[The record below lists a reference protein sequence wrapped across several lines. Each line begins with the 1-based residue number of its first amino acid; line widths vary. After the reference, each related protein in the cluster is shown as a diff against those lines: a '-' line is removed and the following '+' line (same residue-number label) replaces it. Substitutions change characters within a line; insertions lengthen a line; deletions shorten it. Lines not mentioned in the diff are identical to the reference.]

1 MDSALIDALLP
12 LVRRVADGLNGTP
25 VGDSALTDVRSVEAI
40 VSRHVAAAEA
50 EVLDWLEGRLHPA
63 VPAA

>member
-25 VGDSALTDVRSVEAI
+25 AGDAALTDVRSLEAI
-40 VSRHVAAAEA
+40 ASRHVAAAEA
-50 EVLDWLEGRLHPA
+50 EALEWLEGRLHPP
-63 VPAA
+63 VPAE